1 MEDNWTP
8 PSDAEVTDWSPPSDA
23 QVVDEPVK
31 KKVTPSPSQTQSSSN
46 GLNLLS
52 GVIPSGKALLTGQKG
67 ESVQIDQK
75 PIDLTNAPIA
85 EDESTR
91 TDKFIRKP
99 IDKKKVDEIYNL
111 SKQNE
116 SLIDEFAKSHFVL
129 DNLSQSEAIKQLNDL
144 YAKRE
149 QAKDPQTAQAIDT
162 QIEVIKSQPVE
173 KQPSIQEA
181 VLQNAQKYG
190 SQPQDFNRPEIPMNP
205 LTPNQI
211 LERNGMKTANT
222 VGELHDRYI
231 ESANKLNELRPELDK
246 TATELDA
253 FKKEA
258 RTADFKTDKSGNKT
272 LEGLADIPEAFG
284 HGFGGTMKSIEQGF
298 VNLLGDK
305 QDRIDYAKKRYLE
318 DNILYPTRTK
328 GMATSGSEMVGG
340 VAPYVI
346 STAVL
351 PETALLGHVIANG
364 LTMGASG
371 YGNGYYEMFAKQK
384 QQGASDEEADAIAMQ
399 NAKFEGAKETAI
411 GASLPFMGGAGSKLF
426 LAPAEKSA
434 MKQFLATQ
442 GVIIPTFTAGKLA
455 SNVYQKYGLGE
466 KDVNLG
472 DGLAETAE
480 NGLILGAMMEFAHK
494 APPKLK
500 ELYRANLSEQYPS
513 IQQSVDK
520 AVKDGV
526 MDASQGYAFTEKL
539 KRDFAVFNAM
549 PKDITTEQKLA
560 IEPEVKQIIELSSR
574 EPSAV
579 ESPEVT
585 KDKIVQL
592 QKQVAEKLGTPL
604 TEKEMKSYEK
614 LQEIKGDKEDK
625 LTPSEKLELKH
636 YEKRIKTAEE
646 NEVKLA
652 EEKKKSEVGK
662 ETVTETV
669 IEKGVEEPKVEVA
682 KTEVE
687 TPTENMQD
695 VGVEEHIDGDVGN
708 LSIDEK
714 IKYISDKTGINLRK
728 SKNTNSWYGNINGK
742 EVRISDHPSKFV
754 ERGEQQGVPAIDLNL
769 EYLHHDAIV
778 HLLNDTNPFENYK
791 KGDKITH
798 SRDKI
803 GEVTYL
809 DSDYKKGYVEVET
822 KDGRVVKYDANKFLG
837 NEYKEQP
844 KSTWQQEQDAIDS
857 DAALTNEQ
865 KQEKKVEV
873 TAKALEGADKI
884 EINKKQ
890 AILNAEKIDKGSG
903 SHVKKMSLG
912 ELNELARDMISNEKY
927 YQDKLQDAQG
937 VYNLAVERIQELSE
951 SYHKAKSDGSNPELV
966 EAVEDLLGKA
976 PTQYTEAATPKEQA
990 QKIADLTEK
999 RDRDIAVAS
1008 KPDVK
1013 LEFVSAKELV
1023 DSKDPIGNRNIHNDI
1038 KERFK
1043 KLKEILDCIHG

>member
-8 PSDAEVTDWSPPSDA
+8 PSDAEVADWTPPSDA

-31 KKVTPSPSQTQSSSN
+31 KKVTPSPSLTQSSSN

-52 GVIPSGKALLTGQKG
+52 GVIPSGKALLTGEK
-67 ESVQIDQK
+67 E

-91 TDKFIRKP
+91 TDKFIRKH
-99 IDKKKVDEIYNL
+99 IDKKKVEEVYAL

-116 SLIDEFAKSHFVL
+116 SLVDEFAKSHFVL

-149 QAKDPQTAQAIDT
+149 QAKDPQTAQAIDD
-162 QIEVIKSQPVE
+162 QIEVLKSQPIE

-181 VLQNAQKYG
+181 ILQNAQKYG

-231 ESANKLNELRPELDK
+231 ESANKLNQLRPELDK
-246 TATELDA
+246 TATELDK

-272 LEGLADIPEAFG
+272 LEGLADVPEAFG

-328 GMATSGSEMVGG
+328 GMATSGSEMIGG

-351 PETALLGHVIANG
+351 PETALLGHVITNG
-364 LTMGASG
+364 LTMGVSG

-384 QQGASDEEADAIAMQ
+384 QQGRSDEEADAIAMQ

-434 MKQFLATQ
+434 MKEFLATQ

-455 SNVYQKYGLGE
+455 SNTFQKYGLGE

-472 DGLAETAE
+472 DGLTETAE

-494 APPKLK
+494 APKALQK
-500 ELYRANLSEQYPS
+500 LYRVNISEQYPS
-513 IQQSVDK
+513 IQQAVDK
-520 AVKDGV
+520 AVQDGV

-560 IEPEVKQIIELSSR
+560 IEPEVKQIIELSNR

-579 ESPEVT
+579 ENPEVT

-604 TEKEMKSYEK
+604 TEKEQKSYEK
-614 LQEIKGDKEDK
+614 LQERQKPIKSESGKEIT
-625 LTPSEKLELKH
+625 LELLPSEKAELTH
-636 YEKRIKTAEE
+636 YEKRIETAKE

-652 EEKKKSEVGK
+652 EQKKQEDTDKKNIAGVQGSERIG
-662 ETVTETV
+662 
-669 IEKGVEEPKVEVA
+669 EEPIQTEPNKTSSGETSETSGNVLQNEQEEVA
-682 KTEVE
+682 
-687 TPTENMQD
+687 
-695 VGVEEHIDGDVGN
+695 GV
-708 LSIDEK
+708 
-714 IKYISDKTGINLRK
+714 
-728 SKNTNSWYGNINGK
+728 
-742 EVRISDHPSKFV
+742 
-754 ERGEQQGVPAIDLNL
+754 
-769 EYLHHDAIV
+769 
-778 HLLNDTNPFENYK
+778 
-791 KGDKITH
+791 
-798 SRDKI
+798 
-803 GEVTYL
+803 
-809 DSDYKKGYVEVET
+809 
-822 KDGRVVKYDANKFLG
+822 
-837 NEYKEQP
+837 
-844 KSTWQQEQDAIDS
+844 
-857 DAALTNEQ
+857 
-865 KQEKKVEV
+865 
-873 TAKALEGADKI
+873 
-884 EINKKQ
+884 
-890 AILNAEKIDKGSG
+890 SG
-903 SHVKKMSLG
+903 SAL
-912 ELNELARDMISNEKY
+912 RDVP
-927 YQDKLQDAQG
+927 QFA
-937 VYNLAVERIQELSE
+937 
-951 SYHKAKSDGSNPELV
+951 AKSDKHFEYVPIEEVDTYKEFDRETDKKFDKKEL
-966 EAVEDLLGKA
+966 D
-976 PTQYTEAATPKEQA
+976 
-990 QKIADLTEK
+990 DLTE
-999 RDRDIAVAS
+999 DIRVNGIK
-1008 KPDVK
+1008 KPIQIK
-1013 LEFVSAKELV
+1013 V
-1023 DSKDPIGNRNIHNDI
+1023 DSNGKALIVEGNTRLAAAKRLGIKNIPV
-1038 KERFK
+1038 
-1043 KLKEILDCIHG
+1043 EIIEGEFGSIN